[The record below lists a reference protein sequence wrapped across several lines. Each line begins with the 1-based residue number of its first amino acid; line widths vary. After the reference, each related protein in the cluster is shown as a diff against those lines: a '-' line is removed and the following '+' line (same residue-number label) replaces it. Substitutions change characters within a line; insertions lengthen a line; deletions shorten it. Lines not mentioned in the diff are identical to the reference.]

1 MDAPRADVA
10 TPRRRFLRILA
21 LAPAAAACAGASHAA
36 KAPAAAPSPEGSQ
49 SPGVTGA
56 ALASTDPLAPIRG
69 FPLPAGSEPAFVFR
83 AAPARPRI

>member
-1 MDAPRADVA
+1 MDSPRADVA

-21 LAPAAAACAGASHAA
+21 LAPAAAACAGANGAA
-36 KAPAAAPSPEGSQ
+36 KAPAVAAPAGSPSQ
-49 SPGVTGA
+49 GA
-56 ALASTDPLAPIRG
+56 AGAAVAPPDPLAPIRA